1 MDRVSN
7 EAGGGAL
14 ALAGVALTVF
24 HLAELYGLRASPGQ
38 FTVQFLPPA
47 LSLALAAVGVEL
59 ARGRLATDGL
69 AGRLLAWTAAGS
81 VALVALGAWV
91 FAGVVVRG
99 FPLMDPLAALLA
111 LATFGALGGAL
122 VGVYDVKRLEQARFL
137 ERLNRINDTLR
148 IATQALVDETDRER
162 LEQTVCERLTD
173 SDPYDAVWLGRYDE
187 GDAEVRPVA
196 WSGFDDEY
204 VESIVVTVDDSPT
217 GSGPGGR
224 AIKTG
229 EIQSVPDVFADP
241 TMEPWWDLLESHGI
255 TSLAVVPIRH
265 DDTVYG
271 FFSIYTERDDV
282 FDDREQ
288 EVLSELGETIGH
300 AIASIEARERL
311 ARRERELARQNER
324 LEEFAG
330 VVSHDLRNPLN
341 VAAGRVEIAGN
352 EHESEH
358 LAVATDALER
368 MEELIT
374 DLLSLARQGAAVD
387 EREQADLGALV
398 DQAWA
403 TVDAPEATLRID
415 GVPGSNATGGSSESG
430 PQERTDGVPGSNATE
445 DELGAVECD
454 PSRVRQLLENLFRN
468 AVEHG
473 GADVTVTVG
482 RTADG
487 FFVADDGP
495 GVPADSRDE
504 IFDVGFSTDD
514 RGTGFGLNIVEQI
527 ARAHGW
533 DVSVGESADGGAR
546 FEFTG
551 VGPNP
556 SVADRV

>member
-7 EAGGGAL
+7 EAGGGTL

-24 HLAELYGLRASPGQ
+24 HLVELYGLRASPGQ
-38 FTVQFLPPA
+38 FSVQFLPPA
-47 LSLALAAVGVEL
+47 LSLALTAVGVEL
-59 ARGRLATDGL
+59 ARGRLASDGL

-99 FPLMDPLAALLA
+99 FPLMDPLDALLG

-173 SDPYDAVWLGRYDE
+173 SDPYDAAWLGRYDE
-187 GDAEVRPVA
+187 SGAEVRPVA
-196 WSGFDDEY
+196 WSEFDDEY
-204 VESIVVTVDDSPT
+204 VQSIVVTVDDSPT

-282 FDDREQ
+282 FDQREQ
-288 EVLSELGETIGH
+288 GVLSELGETIGH

-341 VAAGRVEIAGN
+341 VAAGRVEIVRN
-352 EHESEH
+352 EDASEH
-358 LAVATDALER
+358 LAAAADALDR
-368 MEELIT
+368 MDELIT
-374 DLLSLARQGAAVD
+374 DLLSLARQGATVD
-387 EREQADLGALV
+387 EREQADLDALV

-403 TVDAPEATLRID
+403 TVNAPAATLRTD
-415 GVPGSNATGGSSESG
+415 RVPESDA
-430 PQERTDGVPGSNATE
+430 TDGA
-445 DELGAVECD
+445 LGAIECD

-495 GVPADSRDE
+495 GVPADSREE